1 MDDVNMST
9 GTTASPHLPN
19 APAVYDR
26 AYQDVL
32 NNILRLYFSQ
42 LDNPGNSAASGLNLN
57 ISKLPTEVEE
67 PDLRPGDVYRDT
79 ATNVLKIKV

>member
-1 MDDVNMST
+1 MST

-19 APAVYDR
+19 APETYDR
-26 AYQDVL
+26 AYHDII

-57 ISKLPTEVEE
+57 ILKLPTEAALAT
-67 PDLRPGDVYRDT
+67 LRPGDVYRDT
-79 ATNVLKIKV
+79 VTNVLKIKV

>member
-1 MDDVNMST
+1 MST
-9 GTTASPHLPN
+9 GTTSSPRLPN
-19 APAVYDR
+19 APETYSRSYHDN
-26 AYQDVL
+26 L

-57 ISKLPTEVEE
+57 IDNLPTEAALAS
-67 PDLRPGDVYRDT
+67 LRPGDVYRDT